1 MWKLMKL
8 LSLFNGL
15 KSIMHDLTPD
25 ELDALID
32 EVAHVYERYNVYVQS
47 RTGDKQ

>member
-1 MWKLMKL
+1 MKL

-32 EVAHVYERYNVYVQS
+32 EVAVVYERYNVYVQS
-47 RTGDKQ
+47 RNGDKQE

>member
-32 EVAHVYERYNVYVQS
+32 EIAHVYERY
-47 RTGDKQ
+47 K